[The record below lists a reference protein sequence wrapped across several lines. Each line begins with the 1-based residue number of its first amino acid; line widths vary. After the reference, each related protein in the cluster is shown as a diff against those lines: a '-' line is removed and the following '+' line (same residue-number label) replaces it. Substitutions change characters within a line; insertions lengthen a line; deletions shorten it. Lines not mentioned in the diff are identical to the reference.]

1 MSEFPSSRL
10 ERSARIARTGLR
22 VGTNYALNN
31 LKNRFSGNGAS
42 ASSQSELHTN
52 NARYLY
58 DEFSKL
64 RGTALKLA
72 QTLSLDHGLLPEE
85 FVDVMS
91 QAQYRVPPISKAL
104 VRQIIKDELGGYP
117 EEIFAEFRPEASA
130 AASIGQVHEAI
141 LRDGQD
147 VMVKIQYPNIR
158 VSIGSD
164 LSMAKLVFR
173 RMVRSDRTDAYFRE
187 VYDKMMEETDYRHE
201 GEQISQFAE
210 RYGGEHFAIPEHL
223 PEYST
228 ASVLT
233 MTRISGEHIG
243 DFLARDPEQEERN
256 RYGQLLWD
264 FFHAQ
269 INDSR
274 TLHAD
279 AHPGNYML
287 CPDGRLGV
295 LDFGCVKVCPD
306 DFFRDYVSLLPLHL
320 EGDREELWKLYIR
333 LGLVDASS
341 GDPDYEK
348 SFFELC
354 RKFGN
359 LVISPYHARSFDF
372 GDEEFS
378 RTYKELVRE
387 ATAQP
392 QPRGTHHFIYVTR
405 AHIGLYRML
414 MQLGAVI
421 DPGDGKEQVLS
432 WWKSR
437 QAGANRTG

>member
-22 VGTNYALNN
+22 VGTNYALHH
-31 LKNRFSGNGAS
+31 LKSRFNGNGTS
-42 ASSQSELHTN
+42 DTLRSELHTS

-91 QAQYRVPPISKAL
+91 QAQYRVPPISRAL
-104 VRQIIKDELGGYP
+104 VRQIIKDELGRYP
-117 EEIFAEFRPEASA
+117 EDVFTEFRSEASA
-130 AASIGQVHEAI
+130 AASIGQVHEAV
-141 LRDGQD
+141 LKDGRA
-147 VMVKIQYPNIR
+147 VMVKIQYPNVR

-173 RMVRSDRTDAYFRE
+173 RMVRSDQTDVYFGE
-187 VYDKMMEETDYRHE
+187 VYNKMMEETDYLHE
-201 GEQISQFAE
+201 GGQLAQFRE
-210 RYGGEHFAIPEHL
+210 RYGEGRFWIPEYL
-223 PEYST
+223 PEYSSS
-228 ASVLT
+228 SVLT
-233 MTRISGEHIG
+233 MSRLSGEHIG
-243 DFLARDPEQEERN
+243 EFLAREPGQEERN

-287 CPDGRLGV
+287 SGDGRLGV
-295 LDFGCVKVCPD
+295 LDFGCIKVCPP

-320 EGDREELWKLYIR
+320 DGDTDVLWDLYTR
-333 LGLVDASS
+333 LGLLDAKS
-341 GDPDYEK
+341 GDPGYEE
-348 SFFELC
+348 SFFNLC
-354 RKFGN
+354 KTFGD
-359 LVISPYHARSFDF
+359 LVISPYHTDAFDF
-372 GDEEFS
+372 GDESFS
-378 RTYKELVRE
+378 SAYRDLVRD
-387 ATAQP
+387 AASQP
-392 QPRGTHHFIYVTR
+392 EPRGTHHFIYVTR

-421 DPGDGKEQVLS
+421 DPREGKRQVLG
-432 WWKSR
+432 WWEKQR
-437 QAGANRTG
+437 

>member
-1 MSEFPSSRL
+1 MSEFPSSRF

-22 VGTNYALNN
+22 VGTNYALHH
-31 LKNRFSGNGAS
+31 LKNRFNGNGSGELARK
-42 ASSQSELHTN
+42 ELHTN

-58 DEFSKL
+58 DELSQL

-91 QAQYRVPPISKAL
+91 QAQYRVPPISRAL

-117 EEIFAEFRPEASA
+117 EEVFAGFRVEASA
-130 AASIGQVHEAI
+130 AASIGQVHEAV
-141 LRDGQD
+141 LRDGRE
-147 VMVKIQYPNIR
+147 VVVKIQYPNVR

-164 LSMAKLVFR
+164 LSMAKLIFR
-173 RMVRSDRTDAYFRE
+173 QMVRSDRTEAYFGE

-201 GEQISQFAE
+201 GTQISRFHE
-210 RYGGEHFAIPEHL
+210 RYGGGSFSIPEYL

-243 DFLARDPEQEERN
+243 EFLVRKPDQDERN

-269 INDSR
+269 INDTR

-287 CPDGRLGV
+287 CGDDRLGV
-295 LDFGCVKVCPD
+295 LDFGCVKNCPA

-320 EGDREELWKLYIR
+320 EGDRQALWDLYTR
-333 LGLVDASS
+333 LGLVDEHS
-341 GDPDYEK
+341 GDREYETT
-348 SFFELC
+348 FFELC
-354 RKFGN
+354 KTFGD
-359 LVISPYHARSFDF
+359 LVVSPYRSEAFNF

-378 RTYKELVRE
+378 RSYKELVRE
-387 ATAQP
+387 AASQP

-414 MQLGAVI
+414 MQLGAVV
-421 DPGDGKEQVLS
+421 DPHAGRELVLA
-432 WWKSR
+432 WWKENEGR
-437 QAGANRTG
+437 AVD